1 MINIRKVNITPNYIT
16 HPEGSVLI
24 EVGGT
29 KVICN
34 ASIENRV
41 PHFLRGQGKGW
52 ITAEY
57 SMLPRATNTRNVRE
71 SSKGKVS
78 GRTME
83 IQRLIGRA
91 LRSVVDLESIG
102 ERTIWIDCDVI
113 QADGGTRTAS
123 ITGAFVAMAIGCNKL
138 FQEKK
143 ITKFPITD
151 FLAAISVGVLENND
165 VSVDLDYE
173 DDSEAQV
180 DMNVVMTGSGE
191 FVEIQGTGEEAT
203 FSYNELE
210 KMLAGANDGIT
221 QLFNYQKDVLGEI
234 ADLIGKRE
242 ES

>member
-1 MINIRKVNITPNYIT
+1 
-16 HPEGSVLI
+16 
-24 EVGGT
+24 
-29 KVICN
+29 
-34 ASIENRV
+34 
-41 PHFLRGQGKGW
+41 
-52 ITAEY
+52 
-57 SMLPRATNTRNVRE
+57 PRATNTSNIRE
-71 SSKGKVS
+71 SSKGKVI

-83 IQRLIGRA
+83 IQRLSGRA
-91 LRSVVDLESIG
+91 LRPVVEVESIG
-102 ERTIWIDCDVI
+102 ERTIWIDCDDI
-113 QADGGTRTAS
+113 QADGDTHTPS
-123 ITGAFVAMAIGCNKL
+123 TTGACVGMAIGGTKL

-143 ITKFPITD
+143 ITKFLITD
-151 FLAAISVGVLENND
+151 FLVAISVGVLENND